1 MSEPKTLSERHQN
14 AVAIQAEGEDG
25 SLYLATV
32 CSMMELA
39 ALAAYPLCDQQMIAD
54 AKLMQA
60 SLARHGKQI
69 RIM

>member
-1 MSEPKTLSERHQN
+1 MTSMTLSEKYSN

-25 SLYLATV
+25 ALYLATV
-32 CSMMELA
+32 CSMLDLA
-39 ALAAYPLCDQQMIAD
+39 ALTAYPLCDQELIRD

>member
-1 MSEPKTLSERHQN
+1 MSEIKTLADKYEN

-32 CSMMELA
+32 CSMLELA
-39 ALAAYPLCDQQMIAD
+39 ALEAYPLSDKQMIAD

-60 SLARHGKQI
+60 SLARHGKKV